1 MTGFGTPDRES
12 ARRRGRGET
21 PRFRVSPFGV
31 LIVLGIANH
40 LTLNGM
46 RVTVSL
52 DALAHGASAATV
64 GGLLALFALLP
75 MCLAISA
82 GRLADR
88 IGVRKPMLAGSI
100 GMAVSAIIPTVMHG
114 LPAFFVAAALSGV
127 SFMAF
132 QVAAQYATGEM
143 GPPTARTRNYGLL
156 AVGYST
162 SSILGP
168 LVAGFT
174 IDHAGFRPAFGVL
187 ALMPLLPIA
196 VLASNRIKLPGPHPA
211 HATHVRRALDLLG
224 NPALLRVFVINGMTA
239 VAWELHTLF
248 VPVYGNSIGLSAS
261 SVGLI
266 LAAFAAATFTIRLA
280 MPVIASR
287 LPEHRVLTLALY
299 VAATVY
305 LAIPFSR
312 DASTLMLLSFCL
324 GLGLGVG
331 QPMVMS
337 LLHSL
342 APPGRM
348 GEAAGVRMSLMNS
361 MSVAVPLVF
370 GAVGSSIG
378 LAPVL
383 WTVGVLLGAGGWLT
397 RGKKNS
403 G

>member
-1 MTGFGTPDRES
+1 MTGFGTPGRES
-12 ARRRGRGET
+12 ARPRNRGGTARA
-21 PRFRVSPFGV
+21 RVSPFGV
-31 LIVLGIANH
+31 LIALGIANH
-40 LTLNGM
+40 LTLTGM

-52 DALAHGASAATV
+52 DALALGASAATV

-75 MCLAISA
+75 MFLGISA

-100 GMAVSAIIPTVMHG
+100 GMAASAIIPTALPG
-114 LPAFFVAAALSGV
+114 LPALYAAAALSGV

-132 QVAAQYATGEM
+132 QVATQYATGEM
-143 GPPTARTRNYGLL
+143 GPPAARTRNYGLL

-187 ALMPLLPIA
+187 ALAPLLPIA
-196 VLASNRIKLPGPHPA
+196 VLASNRIALPGPHPA
-211 HATHVRRALDLLG
+211 HAAHVRRMLDLIG
-224 NPALLRVFVINGMTA
+224 DRALLRVFVINGMTA

-248 VPVYGNSIGLSAS
+248 VPIYGNSIGLSAS

-266 LAAFAAATFTIRLA
+266 LAAFASATFAIRLA
-280 MPVIASR
+280 MPLIAKR

-299 VAATVY
+299 AAAAVY

-361 MSVAVPLVF
+361 MAVAVPLVF

-383 WTVGVLLGAGGWLT
+383 WAVSLFLAAGGWVT
-397 RGKKNS
+397 RGR

>member
-12 ARRRGRGET
+12 ARTRRRGET
-21 PRFRVSPFGV
+21 PRVRVSPFGV
-31 LIVLGIANH
+31 LIVLGVANH

-52 DALAHGASAATV
+52 DALALGASAATV

-75 MCLAISA
+75 MFLAIGA

-88 IGVRKPMLAGSI
+88 IGVRKPMLAGSV
-100 GMAVSAIIPTVMHG
+100 GMALSAIIPTVMHG
-114 LPAFFVAAALSGV
+114 LPALFVAAALSGV

-143 GPPTARTRNYGLL
+143 GPPGARTRNFGLL

-174 IDHAGFRPAFGVL
+174 IDHAGFRPAFGIL

-196 VLASNRIKLPGPHPA
+196 VLASNRIAFPGPHPA
-211 HATHVRRALDLLG
+211 HATHVRRTLDLIG
-224 NPALLRVFVINGMTA
+224 NRALMRVFVINGMTA

-248 VPVYGNSIGLSAS
+248 VPIYGSSIGLSAS

-266 LAAFAAATFTIRLA
+266 LAAFASATFAIRLA
-280 MPVIASR
+280 MPLIARR

-299 VAATVY
+299 VAAAVY

-361 MSVAVPLVF
+361 MAVAVPLVF

-378 LAPVL
+378 LSPVL
-383 WTVGVLLGAGGWLT
+383 WGVSVLLAAGGWVT
-397 RGKKNS
+397 RGKDNP